1 MSQQPLDNAAAQAL
15 SRGLMTMLTRRR
27 PLPKQLTPIEQT
39 ALQDL
44 VQALTH
50 ALGRGEM
57 SVNLGDGAPEP
68 EGLSA
73 KGWPATHRQA
83 LVRSGWLSE
92 DPALMVL
99 NGDQLLWQR
108 WHQGMTALENRL
120 VQRSQLSPTGQ
131 RSTHQPPRHQNC

>member
-1 MSQQPLDNAAAQAL
+1 
-15 SRGLMTMLTRRR
+15 MLTRRR
-27 PLPKQLTPIEQT
+27 PLPKQLTPLEQT

-73 KGWPATHRQA
+73 KDG
-83 LVRSGWLSE
+83 
-92 DPALMVL
+92 
-99 NGDQLLWQR
+99 
-108 WHQGMTALENRL
+108 
-120 VQRSQLSPTGQ
+120 
-131 RSTHQPPRHQNC
+131 QPPTARPWTAAAGSAKTPP